1 MLELHW
7 AALTADDLA
16 KFNHFSCGDEDWHTE
31 LNEFL
36 FEDALSQAEQRLNR
50 TYVFYDASNTP
61 VGYVTLCLSQV
72 ENKRRNPVLAEV
84 RYSNVPALLI
94 GRLAIDR
101 RCQREGCGAAIM
113 KWIRN
118 TAYDLAAGCRFLAV
132 QVDIE
137 NDAALR
143 FYEREG
149 FVAPEATGP
158 TKRLQLLLYDLVA

>member
-1 MLELHW
+1 
-7 AALTADDLA
+7 
-16 KFNHFSCGDEDWHTE
+16 
-31 LNEFL
+31 
-36 FEDALSQAEQRLNR
+36 
-50 TYVFYDASNTP
+50 
-61 VGYVTLCLSQV
+61 
-72 ENKRRNPVLAEV
+72 
-84 RYSNVPALLI
+84 
-94 GRLAIDR
+94 
-101 RCQREGCGAAIM
+101 M